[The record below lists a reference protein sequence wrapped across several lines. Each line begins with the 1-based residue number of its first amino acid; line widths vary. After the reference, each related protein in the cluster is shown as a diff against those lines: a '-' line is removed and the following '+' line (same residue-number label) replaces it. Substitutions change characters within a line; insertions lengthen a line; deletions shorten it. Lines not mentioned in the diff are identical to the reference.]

1 MTNSAVEVSELYKT
15 FPNSTGFVLENLNVQ
30 VQEAEFVS
38 IVGAS
43 GCGKSTLLNLISN
56 LDLPSSGS
64 ITLSSKPTLLFQ
76 ESALLP
82 WLNAAANVELPMK
95 LKGIEKEERRG
106 KALELLDLVNLSS
119 SAKKMPHELS
129 GGMRQ
134 RVAIARALA
143 QDSRILLMDEPFA
156 ALDAIT
162 RDLLHDE
169 LSRIW
174 RARGLTI
181 IFVTHNVREAIRL
194 GQRVLLM
201 ASRPGRFIQEWN
213 VDIDEPRRMDSPE
226 IAQLASKVT
235 DELRLEIKRHAYAG

>member
-1 MTNSAVEVSELYKT
+1 
-15 FPNSTGFVLENLNVQ
+15 
-30 VQEAEFVS
+30 
-38 IVGAS
+38 
-43 GCGKSTLLNLISN
+43 
-56 LDLPSSGS
+56 
-64 ITLSSKPTLLFQ
+64 
-76 ESALLP
+76 
-82 WLNAAANVELPMK
+82 MK
-95 LKGIEKEERRG
+95 LNGIDKEERRT
-106 KALELLDLVNLSS
+106 KSLELLDLVNLKT

-174 RARGLTI
+174 RDRGLTI
-181 IFVTHNVREAIRL
+181 VFVTHNVREAIRL

-201 ASRPGRFIQEWN
+201 SSRPGRFIEEWKIN
-213 VDIDEPRRMDSPE
+213 IKEPRRMDSPE
-226 IAQLASKVT
+226 IAKMASKVT
-235 DELRLEIKRHAYAG
+235 DELRKEIKRHAYAG

>member
-1 MTNSAVEVSELYKT
+1 MSSFALETSSLFKSFDSATDY
-15 FPNSTGFVLENLNVQ
+15 VLEDLNMQ
-30 VQEAEFVS
+30 VREGEFVS

-43 GCGKSTLLNLISN
+43 GCGKSTLLNLISG
-56 LDLPSSGS
+56 LDQATSGNIS
-64 ITLSSKPTLLFQ
+64 TSSKPTLLFQ

-82 WLNAAANVELPMK
+82 WLNALANVELPMK
-95 LKGIEKEERRG
+95 LNGVEKEERRA
-106 KALELLDLVNLSS
+106 KSLELLELVNLTS

-181 IFVTHNVREAIRL
+181 LFVTHNVREAIRL

-201 ASRPGRFIQEWN
+201 SSRPGRFIEEWK
-213 VDIDEPRRMDSPE
+213 VAIKEPRRMDSPE
-226 IAQLASKVT
+226 IAKMASKVT
-235 DELRLEIKRHAYAG
+235 DELRREIKRHAYA

>member
-1 MTNSAVEVSELYKT
+1 MSKFAVETTGLYKSFDNT
-15 FPNSTGFVLENLNVQ
+15 SGFVLEDLNMKVR
-30 VQEAEFVS
+30 EGEFVS

-43 GCGKSTLLNLISN
+43 GCGKSTLLNLIAG
-56 LDLPSSGS
+56 LDKTTSGAIS
-64 ITLSSKPTLLFQ
+64 TSSKPTLLFQ

-82 WLNAAANVELPMK
+82 WLNAFANVELPMK
-95 LKGIEKEERRG
+95 LNGIDKEERRT
-106 KALELLDLVNLSS
+106 KSLELLDLVNLKT

-174 RARGLTI
+174 RDRGLTI
-181 IFVTHNVREAIRL
+181 VFVTHNVREAIRL

-201 ASRPGRFIQEWN
+201 SSRPGRFIEEWKIN
-213 VDIDEPRRMDSPE
+213 IKEPRRMDSPE
-226 IAQLASKVT
+226 IAKMASKVT
-235 DELRLEIKRHAYAG
+235 DELRKEIKRHAYAG